1 MALLALL
8 PACSGA
14 SQEPSS
20 SARITVKPRASE
32 PPADLVLTGGTV
44 ITMDPLQPRAE
55 ALAVRGGRIV
65 AVGAAAE
72 VQPLVG
78 SATKRLELHGRAV
91 TPGLVDGHCHLYGL
105 GAAGEM
111 LSLRGIKSAEEVAK
125 RVAEAQAKRKPG
137 EWIRGRGWDQNLWTP
152 KDFPTK
158 AVLDR
163 VAPDHPVVLRR
174 IDGHSTWVNTEAL
187 RRAGISRDTK
197 DPMGGRILRDSKGEP
212 TGVLVD
218 NAEELVAKKI
228 PPDSGEARERMILA
242 AADKAVGAGLTG
254 VHEMGI
260 DDETI
265 AVYRK
270 LAAEGRLKLRVYAF
284 LTGEGQIASL
294 SRRKPDVDE
303 QGTAAFTLRA
313 VKLYADGSLGS
324 RSAALLAPY
333 ADEPGNSGLLLTTPE
348 ALAEAVLAASASG
361 FQLGIHAIGDRA
373 NRMVLDA
380 YAKVAGKD
388 QRHRIEHA
396 QIVAP
401 EDIGRF
407 AALGV
412 VAAMQ
417 PTHAT
422 SDMPWAEA
430 RLGKDRLA
438 GAYAWKSIMAAG
450 AHVVGGSDFPIEEV
464 SPLLGLDAALTRQDA
479 QGNPPGGWLPR
490 ERLTLEEA
498 LRIYTVEP
506 AWSSFQERNHG
517 RIARGMVA
525 DLTVFDGDLSGGRLL
540 SRKVDWT
547 ILGGQIVYARASDAG
562 GT

>member
-1 MALLALL
+1 
-8 PACSGA
+8 
-14 SQEPSS
+14 
-20 SARITVKPRASE
+20 
-32 PPADLVLTGGTV
+32 
-44 ITMDPLQPRAE
+44 
-55 ALAVRGGRIV
+55 
-65 AVGAAAE
+65 
-72 VQPLVG
+72 
-78 SATKRLELHGRAV
+78 
-91 TPGLVDGHCHLYGL
+91 
-105 GAAGEM
+105 
-111 LSLRGIKSAEEVAK
+111 
-125 RVAEAQAKRKPG
+125 
-137 EWIRGRGWDQNLWTP
+137 
-152 KDFPTK
+152 
-158 AVLDR
+158 
-163 VAPDHPVVLRR
+163 
-174 IDGHSTWVNTEAL
+174 
-187 RRAGISRDTK
+187 
-197 DPMGGRILRDSKGEP
+197 
-212 TGVLVD
+212 
-218 NAEELVAKKI
+218 
-228 PPDSGEARERMILA
+228 MILA
-242 AADKAVGAGLTG
+242 AADEAVSAGLTG

-303 QGTAAFTLRA
+303 NGTAAFTLRS

-333 ADEPGNSGLLLTTPE
+333 ADDPGNSGLSLTTPE

-401 EDIGRF
+401 EDLGRF

-417 PTHAT
+417 PTLAT

-479 QGNPPGGWLPR
+479 QGNPPGGWLPK

-525 DLTVFDGDLSGGRLL
+525 DLTVLDGDLSAGRLL

-547 ILGGQIVYARASDAG
+547 IVGGQIVHARTAEG
-562 GT
+562 GG